1 MICFPPSRFD
11 MSEVT
16 PAGAGARS
24 DETNGYGAQQRARVD
39 ERLEREQNRAE
50 QVESSRRERTA
61 RSEHQP
67 QERSE
72 QMRREEATQAAQR
85 AEDNR
90 GQNLQVEQEQ
100 GRGQAVDTI
109 V

>member
-1 MICFPPSRFD
+1 

-16 PAGAGARS
+16 PAGAGARA
-24 DETNGYGAQQRARVD
+24 DQTNGSGAQQRARAD
-39 ERLEREQNRAE
+39 ERLEREENRAE
-50 QVESSRRERTA
+50 QAESSRRERAALT
-61 RSEHQP
+61 EHQQEARA

-72 QMRREEATQAAQR
+72 QMRRQEAAQAAQR